1 MSKRQDFELL
11 CDIKEAVQR
20 ISTYIG
26 ELSYDE
32 FIKDKK
38 TQDAVVRSLEIIGEA
53 AKNLSV
59 ELKKKHRDI
68 PWKELAGLRD
78 RLIHQYFGVN
88 FEIVW
93 TIVRQELAGLA
104 REIEKI
110 PVENNKN
117 KKSKTLIRGEIR

>member
-59 ELKKKHRDI
+59 ELKKKRRDI
-68 PWKELAGLRD
+68 PWSGLAGLRD

-88 FEIVW
+88 FDIVW
-93 TIVRQELAGLA
+93 RIIKQELPELA
-104 REIEKI
+104 KQIEKI
-110 PVENNKN
+110 TAGGNKSNSKEDTN
-117 KKSKTLIRGEIR
+117 K

>member
-26 ELSYDE
+26 KLSYDE

-59 ELKKKHRDI
+59 ELRKKRCDI
-68 PWKELAGLRD
+68 PWKRLTGLRD

-93 TIVRQELAGLA
+93 TIVRQELPELA
-104 REIEKI
+104 RKIEKI
-110 PVENNKN
+110 SVENNKN
-117 KKSKTLIRGEIR
+117 KRK

>member
-26 ELSYDE
+26 KLSYDG

-53 AKNLSV
+53 AKNLSL
-59 ELKKKHRDI
+59 ELKKKRRDI
-68 PWKELAGLRD
+68 PWKGLAGLRD

-88 FEIVW
+88 FDIVW
-93 TIVRQELAGLA
+93 KIIKQELPGLA
-104 REIEKI
+104 RQIEKI
-110 PVENNKN
+110 PTKNNIK
-117 KKSKTLIRGEIR
+117 

>member
-11 CDIKEAVQR
+11 CDIREAVQR
-20 ISTYIG
+20 ISAYIS

-32 FIKDKK
+32 FITDKK

-59 ELKKKHRDI
+59 ELKKKHHDI

-88 FEIVW
+88 FDIVW
-93 TIVRQELAGLA
+93 RIIKQEFPVLA
-104 REIEKI
+104 RQIEKI
-110 PVENNKN
+110 SVGINKSNSKKDTN
-117 KKSKTLIRGEIR
+117 K

>member
-59 ELKKKHRDI
+59 ELKKKRRDI
-68 PWKELAGLRD
+68 PWRELAGLRD

-88 FEIVW
+88 FDIVW
-93 TIVRQELAGLA
+93 RIIKQELPELA
-104 REIEKI
+104 RQIEKI
-110 PVENNKN
+110 PVGGNKSNPKEDTN
-117 KKSKTLIRGEIR
+117 K

>member
-26 ELSYDE
+26 DLSYDE
-32 FIKDKK
+32 FIKDRK

-53 AKNLSV
+53 AKNLS
-59 ELKKKHRDI
+59 EGLKKKYQNI

-93 TIVRQELAGLA
+93 TIVRQELPELS

-110 PVENNKN
+110 SVENNNN
-117 KKSKTLIRGEIR
+117 KIK

>member
-59 ELKKKHRDI
+59 ELKKKRRDI
-68 PWKELAGLRD
+68 PWSGLAGLRD

-88 FEIVW
+88 FDIVW
-93 TIVRQELAGLA
+93 RIIKQELPGLA
-104 REIEKI
+104 RQIEKI
-110 PVENNKN
+110 PVGGNKSNSKEDTN
-117 KKSKTLIRGEIR
+117 K

>member
-11 CDIKEAVQR
+11 CDIKEAIQR
-20 ISTYIG
+20 VSTYIG

-38 TQDAVVRSLEIIGEA
+38 TQDAIVRSLEIIGEA
-53 AKNLSV
+53 TKNLSV

-68 PWKELAGLRD
+68 PWKELTGLRD

-88 FEIVW
+88 FEIV
-93 TIVRQELAGLA
+93 
-104 REIEKI
+104 
-110 PVENNKN
+110 
-117 KKSKTLIRGEIR
+117 